1 MGSNM
6 VWMLRYIITN
16 PMEVLGQSRK
26 ILVVDDEYD
35 VTELLSYNLRRNGF
49 TVKSVNDPRR
59 ALEVVR
65 EFEPNL
71 IVLDIMMPDLSG
83 LQVCRMIRQ
92 ENSLKKIPIV
102 FLSAKTEEG
111 DRIEG
116 FESGADDYV
125 CKPFSPK
132 ELMLR
137 ILAVL
142 KRAGEKVENSGEA
155 KIVEVNEI
163 CLDVEHHRVEVRGL
177 PIELTATEFRLLK
190 LLMQELGKVQTREKL
205 LQKVWNYEN
214 DIETRTVDTHM
225 RRLREKLGAEA
236 SVLETVRGVGYRMV
250 KGH

>member
-1 MGSNM
+1 M
-6 VWMLRYIITN
+6 VFITAN
-16 PMEVLGQSRK
+16 PMEAFGQSRK

-35 VTELLSYNLRRNGF
+35 VTELLSYNLRRSGF
-49 TVKSVNDPRR
+49 VVQSVNDPRQAMEAAR
-59 ALEVVR
+59 Y
-65 EFEPNL
+65 FEPDL

-83 LQVCRMIRQ
+83 LQVCRLIRQ
-92 ENSLKKIPIV
+92 EGGLKGIPII

-132 ELMLR
+132 ELILR

-142 KRAGEKVENSGEA
+142 KRAGEDVVEEGEPSLLQ
-155 KIVEVNEI
+155 VNGI
-163 CLDVEHHRVEVRGL
+163 SLDVEHHSVEVRQS

-225 RRLREKLGAEA
+225 RRLREKLGEEA

-250 KGH
+250 GGR

>member
-1 MGSNM
+1 
-6 VWMLRYIITN
+6 MLGFIIVN
-16 PMEVLGQSRK
+16 SMEAFGQSRK

-49 TVKSVNDPRR
+49 RVQSVNDPRR
-59 ALEVVR
+59 VMDVVR
-65 EFEPNL
+65 EFEPEL

-92 ENSLKKIPIV
+92 ESSLKAIPII

-137 ILAVL
+137 VLAVL
-142 KRAGEKVENSGEA
+142 KRAGEDVEEEGEA
-155 KIVEVNEI
+155 RFLEVNGI
-163 CLDVEHHRVEVRGL
+163 RLDVEHHSVDVRGS

-225 RRLREKLGAEA
+225 RRLREKLGEEA

-250 KGH
+250 GGR

>member
-1 MGSNM
+1 MFGF
-6 VWMLRYIITN
+6 IIVN
-16 PMEVLGQSRK
+16 SMEAFGQSRK

-49 TVKSVNDPRR
+49 RVQSVNDPRR
-59 ALEVVR
+59 VMDVVR
-65 EFEPNL
+65 EFEPEL

-92 ENSLKKIPIV
+92 ESSLKAIPII

-137 ILAVL
+137 VLAVL
-142 KRAGEKVENSGEA
+142 KRAGEDVEEEGEA
-155 KIVEVNEI
+155 RFLEVNGI
-163 CLDVEHHRVEVRGL
+163 RLDVEHHSVDVRGS

-225 RRLREKLGAEA
+225 RRLREKLGEEA

-250 KGH
+250 GGR

>member
-1 MGSNM
+1 M
-6 VWMLRYIITN
+6 
-16 PMEVLGQSRK
+16 
-26 ILVVDDEYD
+26 D
-35 VTELLSYNLRRNGF
+35 
-49 TVKSVNDPRR
+49 
-59 ALEVVR
+59 VVR
-65 EFEPNL
+65 EFEPDL

-92 ENSLKKIPIV
+92 ESSLKAIPII

-137 ILAVL
+137 VLAVL
-142 KRAGEKVENSGEA
+142 KRAGEDVEEEGEA
-155 KIVEVNEI
+155 RFLEVNGI
-163 CLDVEHHRVEVRGL
+163 RLDVEHHSVDVRGS

-190 LLMQELGKVQTREKL
+190 LLMQELGKAQTREKL

-225 RRLREKLGAEA
+225 RRLREKLGEEA

-250 KGH
+250 GGR

>member
-1 MGSNM
+1 
-6 VWMLRYIITN
+6 
-16 PMEVLGQSRK
+16 MEAFGQSKK

-49 TVKSVNDPRR
+49 RVQSVNDPRR
-59 ALEVVR
+59 VMEVVR
-65 EFEPNL
+65 EFEPDL

-92 ENSLKKIPIV
+92 ESLLKAIPII

-137 ILAVL
+137 VLAVL
-142 KRAGEKVENSGEA
+142 KRAGEDVEGEGEA
-155 KIVEVNEI
+155 HFLEVNGI
-163 CLDVEHHRVEVRGL
+163 RLDVEHHSVNVRGS

-225 RRLREKLGAEA
+225 RRLREKLGEEA

-250 KGH
+250 GGR

>member
-1 MGSNM
+1 MMSF
-6 VWMLRYIITN
+6 ITVN
-16 PMEVLGQSRK
+16 PMEAFGQSRK

-35 VTELLSYNLRRNGF
+35 VTELLCYNLRRSGF
-49 TVKSVNDPRR
+49 AVRSVNDPRQ
-59 ALEVVR
+59 ALEVAR
-65 EFEPNL
+65 EFGPDL

-92 ENSLKKIPIV
+92 EGALKAIPII

-116 FESGADDYV
+116 FENGADDYV

-142 KRAGEKVENSGEA
+142 KRAGEEVVGEGEA
-155 KIVEVNEI
+155 KFLEVNGI
-163 CLDVEHHRVEVRGL
+163 SLDIEHHCVEVRQS

-205 LQKVWNYEN
+205 LHKVWNYEN

-225 RRLREKLGAEA
+225 RRLREKLGEEA
-236 SVLETVRGVGYRMV
+236 SVLETVRGVGYRMIR
-250 KGH
+250 GR

>member
-1 MGSNM
+1 
-6 VWMLRYIITN
+6 MLGFIIVN
-16 PMEVLGQSRK
+16 SMEAFGQSRK

-49 TVKSVNDPRR
+49 RVQSVNDPRR
-59 ALEVVR
+59 VMDVVR
-65 EFEPNL
+65 EFEPDL

-92 ENSLKKIPIV
+92 ESSLKAIPII

-137 ILAVL
+137 VLAVL
-142 KRAGEKVENSGEA
+142 KRAGEDVEEEGEA
-155 KIVEVNEI
+155 RFLEVNGI
-163 CLDVEHHRVEVRGL
+163 RLDVEHHSVDVRGS

-225 RRLREKLGAEA
+225 RRLREKLGEEA

-250 KGH
+250 GGR